1 MNPLTRER
9 FNSLTKERRVM
20 ARTRLQK
27 CTACGAFGLSETC
40 RHCGASAQ
48 AAVPMKFSPE
58 DARADLRR
66 KLNNVESKEWVE
78 QLPSPEDEQE

>member
-1 MNPLTRER
+1 
-9 FNSLTKERRVM
+9 
-20 ARTRLQK
+20 
-27 CTACGAFGLSETC
+27 
-40 RHCGASAQ
+40 
-48 AAVPMKFSPE
+48 MKFSPE